1 MGKTTLPSRQI
12 RDGGVQ
18 TADIADLNVTTAKL
32 AASAVTFSKVL
43 IAGSNPC
50 LEDDGTGAIRVKV
63 FDKAS
68 GGTIE
73 RTASGIDLALKPDG
87 GLRYQPIN
95 STPPPY
101 SGLYVVGLQN
111 LSSAPTDSFGGTTEG
126 WFWWNTATTRAEFYA
141 RGSQTAVVSS
151 VVAQGNTLSGD
162 AIANTT
168 AETTMTTT
176 GTANKYTIPAN
187 SIIGSKV
194 FRVTVMGK
202 LSTTGAPTLA
212 LRVKI
217 GAATVVDFGAVTMPT
232 GVTDRA
238 WIMECIIAGR
248 QGGVSGNVV
257 RSAKL
262 IVGGINPAT
271 MRGTAVA
278 VNTTIDND
286 MTFTAQWGTAS
297 ASNSLTPEQ
306 LLIEYLN

>member
-32 AASAVTFSKVL
+32 AASAVTFSKVF

-63 FDKAS
+63 FDTAS

-73 RTASGIDLALKPDG
+73 RTANGLDLALKSDG
-87 GLRYQPIN
+87 GLSYAPYM

-101 SGLYVVGLQN
+101 DGLYVIGLN
-111 LSSAPTDSFGGTTEG
+111 NVSSAPTNSFGVKTEG
-126 WFWWNTATTRAEFYA
+126 WFWWNTTFDRAEFYA
-141 RGSQTAVVSS
+141 RGAQTAVVSS
-151 VVAQGNTLSGD
+151 VVAQSNTLSGD

-168 AETTMTTT
+168 AETTMA
-176 GTANKYTIPAN
+176 TAGVTNKYTIPAN
-187 SIIGSKV
+187 SIFNGKV

-202 LSTTGAPTLA
+202 LSTTGTPTLT

-217 GAATVVDFGAVTMPT
+217 GTATVVDFGAATMPSS
-232 GVTDRA
+232 VTDRG
-238 WIMECIIAGR
+238 WIMECIIATR
-248 QGGVSGNVV
+248 QSGVSGNVV

-262 IVGGINPAT
+262 IVGGISPVT
-271 MRGTAVA
+271 MRGTAVT

-306 LLIEYLN
+306 YLIEYLN